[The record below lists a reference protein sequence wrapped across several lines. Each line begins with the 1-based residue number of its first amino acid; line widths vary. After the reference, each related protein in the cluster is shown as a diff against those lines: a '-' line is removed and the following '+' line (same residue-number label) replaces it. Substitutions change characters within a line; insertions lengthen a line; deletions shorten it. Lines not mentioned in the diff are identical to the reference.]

1 MRRYKFLQKE
11 DIYTALNRLRDAFL
25 AAKNGTEVEEII
37 NGLLTHDE
45 RLKIGRRI
53 LVAQYL
59 KAGIKFEDITKQLK
73 VGRNTIVSVMKSLDE
88 HGDFLDLINK
98 RAQKVEKEYKKRK
111 YNLIGSSMLI
121 HKKKEYSGFQRKDVE
136 R

>member
-121 HKKKEYSGFQRKDVE
+121 HKKKEYSG
-136 R
+136 